1 MDFRFRGS
9 LVVGF
14 FINLKISNPSFVFF
28 GFSVSRLF
36 GSWFLTKTKTENLKP
51 KFCFFF
57 GFSVSRFL
65 VLWFLAHPKPKPR
78 NLNQTS
84 MFYALVLV
92 CLSFL
97 FKSCSFQLLF
107 WAIGLA
113 VLEHWWNRLPEK
125 YITLKRNSKTIIWGM
140 GGAGKSQLANKLGK
154 KYNISVLHLDDIK
167 FGPGWRLR
175 SKAAMRISLT
185 CFLEENKHAW
195 IMEGLLSGGE
205 DVCRDLVLELCHSQ
219 ANHIILLQPFIWIRL
234 FRILKRSV
242 FRRLSLETSRCWW
255 IRESFEYMGHAL
267 RKHGKP
273 QR

>member
-1 MDFRFRGS
+1 
-9 LVVGF
+9 
-14 FINLKISNPSFVFF
+14 
-28 GFSVSRLF
+28 
-36 GSWFLTKTKTENLKP
+36 
-51 KFCFFF
+51 
-57 GFSVSRFL
+57 
-65 VLWFLAHPKPKPR
+65 
-78 NLNQTS
+78 

-107 WAIGLA
+107 WAIVLA

-154 KYNISVLHLDDIK
+154 KYNIPVLHLDDIK

-175 SKAAMRISLT
+175 SKVAMRISLT
-185 CFLEENKHAW
+185 RFLEENKDAW
-195 IMEGLLSGGE
+195 IMEGLLSGG
-205 DVCRDLVLELCHSQ
+205 DDACRDLLFELCQSQ

-242 FRRLSLETSRCWW
+242 FRRLSLEPLGVGGS
-255 IRESFEYMGHAL
+255 ESLSSIWDMLCENMMVNRNVEAAL
-267 RKHGKP
+267 LEKGVLMTQSLFYPWKLYIKSI
-273 QR
+273 